1 MSNSETQ
8 KDITKTNTDVK
19 KDRLNLG
26 FGLTALPPPW
36 MHHLLHAINDGIDA
50 DQVPW
55 FSGAMIN
62 SAARWHVLDDASWER
77 IHTKILIAGVRQAI
91 ASASTLHQVNPP
103 KYWPQV
109 MAACEQARTALETG
123 ERLPEAEKAAKAAAY
138 EVAGPAYAAY
148 AAARAAAGD
157 ATYVAA
163 YAARAAY
170 AAASAA
176 AIAAAYAPTYAAAY
190 AAYAAA
196 RDAAA
201 AAARDAADAA
211 ARAARTAAWK
221 ASAESLFN
229 MIEVELDG
237 ETS

>member
-138 EVAGPAYAAY
+138 
-148 AAARAAAGD
+148 
-157 ATYVAA
+157 
-163 YAARAAY
+163 AARAAY

-176 AIAAAYAPTYAAAY
+176 AIAAAYAPTYAAYAAAY